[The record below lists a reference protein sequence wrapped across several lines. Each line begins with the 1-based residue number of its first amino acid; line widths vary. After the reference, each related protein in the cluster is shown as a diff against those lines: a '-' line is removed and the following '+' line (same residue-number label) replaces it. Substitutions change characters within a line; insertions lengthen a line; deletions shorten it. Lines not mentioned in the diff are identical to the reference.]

1 MVNAMETRW
10 DFTKYN
16 ESKKSNKD
24 VKGSSIVSHLWL
36 GTENIYTVIIMQT
49 QNTDLP
55 KTMIELC

>member
-1 MVNAMETRW
+1 M
-10 DFTKYN
+10 
-16 ESKKSNKD
+16 
-24 VKGSSIVSHLWL
+24 KGSSIVSHLWL